1 MNTFGNSFR
10 ITTFGESH
18 GIAEGAVIDGCPSG
32 IVIDHDSI
40 AAALLRRKG
49 PRNEPDT
56 VEWLS
61 GTVDGK
67 TTGAPLTFIIRNRD
81 ARPHDYDMLSDRY
94 RAGHADYTYQQRY
107 HIRDHRGGGRA
118 SARETVV
125 RVVAGT
131 IARQILE
138 TMGIRIESECSTQ
151 DTTVNVGGTVK
162 CAIHGVPAGIG
173 TPLFGKTNALLAAA
187 MMSIPSAIGFE
198 MGAGFTACEM
208 TGETYADQWNADH
221 TTRTNHCGGIQGGI
235 TNGMPIE
242 FRVAFHPIV
251 TNPHNTQTI
260 DSQGNIAWIQP
271 GGRHDRCQ
279 IPRTA
284 VIVEAMAAITLLDI
298 IMTQSNPYT
307 QPNR

>member
-1 MNTFGNSFR
+1 MNTFGNCFR

-18 GIAEGAVIDGCPSG
+18 GIAEGAVIDGCPPG
-32 IVIDHDSI
+32 IEIDDNSI
-40 AAALLRRKG
+40 RADLLRRSG
-49 PRNEPDT
+49 PRNEPDI

-61 GTVDGK
+61 GTIEGR
-67 TTGAPLTFIIRNRD
+67 TTGTPLTFIIRNRD
-81 ARPHDYDMLSDRY
+81 ARPQDYEMLRNSY

-107 HIRDHRGGGRA
+107 QIRDHRGGGRA

-125 RVVAGT
+125 RVVAGSV
-131 IARQILE
+131 AKQILD
-138 TMGIRIESECSTQ
+138 TMGIRIECECSTN
-151 DTTVNVGGTVK
+151 DSNANVGGTIR
-162 CAIHGVPAGIG
+162 CTIEGVPAGIG
-173 TPLFGKTNALLAAA
+173 TPVFGKTNAQLAAA

-198 MGAGFTACEM
+198 MGSGFAASEM
-208 TGETYADQWNADH
+208 TGEEYTDLWNPDF
-221 TTRTNHCGGIQGGI
+221 TTQTNHCGGIQGGI

-260 DSQGNIAWIQP
+260 DKQGTVEWIQP
-271 GGRHDRCQ
+271 GGRHDQCQ

-298 IMTQSNPYT
+298 IMSQQPTYT
-307 QPNR
+307 QPNL